1 MIRKTYRE
9 TLIAA
14 FRAHQ
19 AGIPNTRDL
28 YLRMA
33 AHKCMEERRANA
45 FNVNWRVD
53 TDFQTVADIITGR
66 PILRGYQAPSFVE
79 SVRALINN

>member
-1 MIRKTYRE
+1 MIRKTYRQ

-19 AGIPNTRDL
+19 AGMPNTRDL

-33 AHKCMEERRANA
+33 AHKCMEERRANT
-45 FNVNWRVD
+45 FNVNWRVGR
-53 TDFQTVADIITGR
+53 DFQTVAEIMTGK

-79 SVRALINN
+79 SVRNLINN